1 MKQEFKELSEGLN
14 KWALE
19 EEQKG
24 LSYLILVQKQI
35 EQINYGMTFPW
46 MTKTE
51 NKNNKSTFPLM
62 RNVNGGMPAG
72 GPRKLVLF
80 NILKIIWRWWYS
92 SK

>member
-1 MKQEFKELSEGLN
+1 MKQEFKELSEGLS

-24 LSYLILVQKQI
+24 FSYLIPVQKQT

-46 MTKTE
+46 MTETE

-62 RNVNGGMPAG
+62 RHVNGGVPAG
-72 GPRKLVLF
+72 GMRKPVLF
-80 NILKIIWRWWYS
+80 DILKIIWRWWYS